1 MRNLINPYVLTFFR
15 PSIRQSIPPLVCSSI
30 RSTISFLSVRSSFCQ
45 FTRCFIV
52 LFSYPSVLPDAHLSI
67 FSFLCASVRPSV
79 HPFVRPSP
87 NPFVRLCVRSD
98 VRPSVHPFSRLFA
111 HPPVSSLVRCSLV
124 RSSIRSSIRSSVRSF
139 ARSFV
144 RSSVRYFVDSFVR
157 SFVYPLI
164 HSFVTSFVRSLN
176 RLSVRPFV
184 TKSSY
189 LDLTEDL
196 PHTDY

>member
-1 MRNLINPYVLTFFR
+1 MRDLINPFILTFFR
-15 PSIRQSIPPLVCSSI
+15 PYIRQSIPPSVCSSI
-30 RSTISFLSVRSSFCQ
+30 RSTISFLSVRSFFCQ
-45 FTRCFIV
+45 FTLCFIV

-79 HPFVRPSP
+79 RPS
-87 NPFVRLCVRSD
+87 VRSSIRESIRSSMRSFW
-98 VRPSVHPFSRLFA
+98 RPSVHPFSRLFA

-124 RSSIRSSIRSSVRSF
+124 RSSI
-139 ARSFV
+139 RSFV

>member
-1 MRNLINPYVLTFFR
+1 MRDLINPFVLTFFR
-15 PSIRQSIPPLVCSSI
+15 PYIRQSIPPSVCSSI
-30 RSTISFLSVRSSFCQ
+30 RSTISFLSVRSFFCQ

-52 LFSYPSVLPDAHLSI
+52 LFSYPSVLPNAHILI
-67 FSFLCASVRPSV
+67 FRSYLRPSVRPSV
-79 HPFVRPSP
+79 RSFVRLSA
-87 NPFVRLCVRSD
+87 NPFVRLRVGSY
-98 VRPSVHPFSRLFA
+98 VRPSIR
-111 HPPVSSLVRCSLV
+111 SLVFSLIRPLV
-124 RSSIRSSIRSSVRSF
+124 RR
-139 ARSFV
+139 FV
-144 RSSVRYFVDSFVR
+144 VRYFVRPSAHSFVRRLVR
-157 SFVYPLI
+157 SFVYPLIHSFVYLLI